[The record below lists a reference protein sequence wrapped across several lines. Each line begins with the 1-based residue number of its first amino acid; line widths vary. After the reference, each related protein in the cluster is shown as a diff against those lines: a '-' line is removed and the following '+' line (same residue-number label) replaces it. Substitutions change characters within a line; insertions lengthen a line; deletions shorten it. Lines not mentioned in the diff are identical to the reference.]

1 MEEKNTIEIVYTVNG
16 YDEAGETSFDADVS
30 DSVYESLENAESSGE
45 FLDSDYISENLEGI
59 HKKILKAIR
68 KNMEEESW
76 NSDDGKVD
84 KRMPWGFTYKE
95 DCSGASHEDMLDFA
109 EDDDIEYTISLF

>member
-1 MEEKNTIEIVYTVNG
+1 MEDDKTIEITYTVVG
-16 YDEAGETSFDADVS
+16 YDEAGETSFEMDVS
-30 DSVYESLENAESSGE
+30 DSVYESLVDAESLGD
-45 FLDSDYISENLEGI
+45 LDSDYISENLERI

-76 NSDDGKVD
+76 NLDDGKVD

-95 DCSGASHEDMLDFA
+95 DCPEASHKDMFDFA
-109 EDDDIEYTISLF
+109 EDEDIEYTVVL